1 MGVDLPFDDPS
12 VGALSSAQRT
22 AIAGHWGRRARA
34 ELQVGRAFAA
44 MIPVLR
50 EHRATDAVIDRLKS
64 GAEEEERHS
73 ELCLRLANTYAEGLV
88 QRPQVDSVVLP
99 RFDVGDESL
108 ECTLL
113 VAGMCCINETIATAW
128 ISSCLS
134 AAEAPLA
141 VAANRFHLRD
151 EIEHARLGWAHL
163 ASTIVSEANRR
174 DLGLCLPRLLEAN
187 ASGWERKDPFLPD
200 EGVPSH
206 GHLPAEVSRG
216 VFNEA
221 VADLVLPGFTHVGVD
236 VGPARAWLQARRS
249 PPKAA

>member
-12 VGALSSAQRT
+12 IAALSSAQRT

-44 MIPVLR
+44 MVPVLR
-50 EHRATDAVIDRLKS
+50 ERGASRAVIDRLER
-64 GAEEEERHS
+64 GADEEERHS
-73 ELCLRLANTYAEGLV
+73 ELCVKLAETYAGGPV
-88 QRPQVDSVVLP
+88 ARPQIDSVVLP
-99 RFDVGDESL
+99 RFDVGDEAL
-108 ECTLL
+108 ESTLL
-113 VAGMCCINETIATAW
+113 VAGMCCINETVATAW
-128 ISSCLS
+128 ISACLA

-141 VAANRFHLRD
+141 MAANRFHLRD

-163 ASTIVSEANRR
+163 ASDVVNEKTRR
-174 DLGLCLPRLLEAN
+174 ALGLCLPRLLEAN

-200 EGVPSH
+200 EGVPAQ
-206 GHLPAEVSRG
+206 GHLSAEVSRG

-236 VGPARAWLQARRS
+236 VGPARAWLEARRT
-249 PPKAA
+249 PG